1 MRGMPANAAFLK
13 DIQLFAPMDDQERSA
28 LAAIMEEVNFPA
40 GKQLFHERD
49 AGGIC
54 YVLRSGR
61 VELSVTDESGE
72 KLIVDVLE
80 PGELC
85 GELSLLDGGDRSTTA
100 VALTHVEALVLER
113 PEFLDF
119 LKQKPDAA
127 LDVLNAL
134 SKRIRRA
141 DKLLKQR
148 VQDPNELIE
157 GGATLGDRVADVVA
171 SFGGSW
177 RFIGIFLATMATW
190 ILWNL
195 FARYKFD
202 PAPFMGFNLILSM
215 LAALQ
220 APIIMMSQNRQDAKD
235 RVRSEADY
243 RVNVRAM
250 VEIAELHEKLDRFR
264 GELKLAQTGGRPNAA
279 PSSAPPTA

>member
-1 MRGMPANAAFLK
+1 MPANAAFLK
-13 DIQLFAPMDDQERSA
+13 DIPLFTPMDDAER
-28 LAAIMEEVNFPA
+28 AAVAELMDEVTFKA
-40 GKQLFHERD
+40 GQQLFHERD
-49 AGGIC
+49 QGGIC
-54 YVLRSGR
+54 YIIRSGR
-61 VELSVTDESGE
+61 IELSVIDESGE
-72 KLIVDVLE
+72 KLVLDVLE

-85 GELSLLDGGDRSTTA
+85 GELSLLDGGNRSTTA
-100 VALTHVEALVLER
+100 VALTDVEALVLER
-113 PEFLDF
+113 PEFVAF
-119 LKQKPDAA
+119 LRKQPDAS
-127 LDVLNAL
+127 LDVLSAL
-134 SKRIRRA
+134 AKRIRRA

-157 GGATLGDRVADVVA
+157 GGATLGDRVADTVA

-195 FARYKFD
+195 LAPYRFD

-264 GELKLAQTGGRPNAA
+264 GELKLAQTNGRPNAA
-279 PSSAPPTA
+279 APTGS

>member
-1 MRGMPANAAFLK
+1 MPANAAFLK
-13 DIQLFAPMDDQERSA
+13 DIPLFTPMDDVER
-28 LAAIMEEVNFPA
+28 AAVAELMDEVTFRA
-40 GKQLFHERD
+40 GQQIFHERD
-49 AGGIC
+49 QGGIC
-54 YVLRSGR
+54 YVIRSGR
-61 VELSVTDESGE
+61 IELSGIDESGE
-72 KLIVDVLE
+72 KLVIDVLE

-85 GELSLLDGGDRSTTA
+85 GELSLLDGGNRSTTA
-100 VALTHVEALVLER
+100 VALTDVEALVLER
-113 PEFLDF
+113 PEFVAF
-119 LKQKPDAA
+119 LRKQPDAS
-127 LDVLNAL
+127 LDVLSAL
-134 SKRIRRA
+134 AKRIRRA

-157 GGATLGDRVADVVA
+157 GGATLGDRVADAVA

-177 RFIGIFLATMATW
+177 RFIGLFIATMATW
-190 ILWNL
+190 IAWNVL
-195 FARYKFD
+195 APYRFD

-250 VEIAELHEKLDRFR
+250 VEIAELHEKLDRMR
-264 GELKLAQTGGRPNAA
+264 GELRLAQTNGRPNATPQA
-279 PSSAPPTA
+279 

>member
-1 MRGMPANAAFLK
+1 MPANAAFLK
-13 DIQLFAPMDDQERSA
+13 DIPLFMPMDDSER
-28 LAAIMEEVNFPA
+28 AAVAELMDEVTFKA
-40 GKQLFHERD
+40 GQQLFHERD
-49 AGGIC
+49 QGGIC
-54 YVLRSGR
+54 YVIRTGR
-61 VELSVTDESGE
+61 IELSVLDESGE
-72 KLIVDVLE
+72 RLVLDVLE

-85 GELSLLDGGDRSTTA
+85 GELSLLDGGNRSTTA
-100 VALTHVEALVLER
+100 VALTEVEMLVLER
-113 PEFLDF
+113 EEFLSF
-119 LKQKPDAA
+119 LRKQPDAS
-127 LDVLNAL
+127 LDVLSAL
-134 SKRIRRA
+134 AKRIRRA

-177 RFIGIFLATMATW
+177 RFIGIFMATMATW

-195 FARYKFD
+195 VGRYKFD

-250 VEIAELHEKLDRFR
+250 VEIAELHEKFDRMR
-264 GELKLAQTGGRPNAA
+264 GEIRLADNRGRPA
-279 PSSAPPTA
+279 APPTA

>member
-1 MRGMPANAAFLK
+1 MPANAAFLK
-13 DIQLFAPMDDQERSA
+13 DIPLFMPMDDVERSA
-28 LAAIMEEVNFPA
+28 VAELMDEVTFRA
-40 GKQLFHERD
+40 GQQLFHERD
-49 AGGIC
+49 QGGIC
-54 YVLRSGR
+54 YVIRTGR
-61 VELSVTDESGE
+61 IELSVLDESGE
-72 KLIVDVLE
+72 KLVLDILE

-85 GELSLLDGGDRSTTA
+85 GELSLLDGGNRSTTA
-100 VALTHVEALVLER
+100 VALTDVEALVLER
-113 PEFLDF
+113 PEFVSF
-119 LKQKPDAA
+119 LRKQPDAS
-127 LDVLNAL
+127 LDVLSAL
-134 SKRIRRA
+134 AKRIRRA